1 VLSTTTWLGG
11 KNHLVG
17 MMYLVLGAFCTAMAG
32 VFAALHH
39 SPPRLFADD
48 RFMSWERDAATQ

>member
-1 VLSTTTWLGG
+1 
-11 KNHLVG
+11 